1 MRESQFYRKK
11 LIEFNIPLPA
21 INVES
26 AKDASLTHGHP
37 STLHRYWAR
46 RPLAACRAVVFA
58 SIVDDPSECKDEF
71 PTEPEQD
78 AERNRL
84 HDILKRLVI
93 WQNSNDENLLAD
105 ARYEIAY
112 AVARNNGE
120 DLTCFRQR
128 FKEDPPSVLHYL
140 REHAPAVY
148 DPFCGGGSIPLE
160 AQRLGLCA
168 RASDLNPLPVL
179 LNKAMIELPPKF
191 HNQPPVNPDAD
202 PIGMFTSRK
211 TRTAESNTR
220 REHIP
225 WKGTAGLAADIRYYG
240 AWMREE
246 AYKRIGHL
254 YPKVQLPDGT
264 DATVVAWLWARTVPC
279 INPACGLQMPLLK
292 TFQLSKKRGN
302 EHWIKPVVDR
312 GSNTMSWVVQT
323 HSEGVPKPTVSRTGG
338 YCCECGAAVSL
349 TYLREQGRAGKIGE
363 MMTAIVAA
371 GDRRKLYLPPT
382 ADHIQVARSAEP
394 EQRLRIAMPNTPT
407 LVSGRGYG
415 ITHWHQLFTQRQL
428 TALTVFSDLLAAV
441 REQLTKDGAKEEYAA
456 AICTYLALAIGRTIE
471 TNCSFT
477 WWQNQ
482 GENIPPV
489 FARQA
494 IPMTWDFAETNV
506 FSNSTQNWMAQTAWI
521 ARVIENLPATA
532 NSGEVYQADAATTV
546 HGTDKPIIVTDPPYY
561 DNIDY
566 ADLSDF
572 FYVWLRPL
580 LRDAYPELFA
590 GILTPKD
597 EEIVAIPFRFED
609 SPRRFEALLSKALL
623 RMRQH
628 CSDDFPSS
636 IFYAYKQ
643 QETEQDGKTS
653 TGWETMLTAVVN
665 AGFQIIATWPLST
678 EQAKAL
684 KTGKNALASS
694 ILLVCRPRPENAP
707 FINRTEFLQELKVA
721 MPPALDRLTR
731 VANIKPVDLAQAS
744 IGPGME
750 VYSRYRKVTRMSGEL
765 VPIREVLMHI
775 NNEITTY
782 NEKETGHL
790 DPESQFCL
798 TWLKQHGYTE
808 GTFGDAEVLSKAR
821 DVDTA
826 SMHEKVLLI
835 DRGKVRLLMPEE
847 YADRENGAGMSAW
860 EGCLRMLWHLSGV
873 ERSGGISGCA
883 GVARGMRDYESAR
896 RLARVLY
903 AYYDSRGD
911 AEVASRYNG
920 LVSEWPYISRALVSS
935 EQRTLD
941 L

>member
-240 AWMREE
+240 AWMRDA
-246 AYKRIGHL
+246 AYKEIGHF

-279 INPACGLQMPLLK
+279 INPACGLQMPLVK

-323 HSEGVPKPTVSRTGG
+323 HNEGVPKPTVSRTGG
-338 YCCECGAAVSL
+338 YCCECGAAVKL
-349 TYLREQGRAGKIGE
+349 AYVREQAKAGKMGE
-363 MMTAIVAA
+363 VMTAIVAE
-371 GDRRKLYLPPT
+371 GDRRKLFLAPT
-382 ADHIQVARSAEP
+382 TAHIQAPLLANPTWQPSGKLPEQARS
-394 EQRLRIAMPNTPT
+394 I
-407 LVSGRGYG
+407 RGQLYG
-415 ITHWHQLFTQRQL
+415 FTDWHQLFTQRQL

-441 REQLTKDGAKEEYAA
+441 RDQMREDGATEGYVDAVS
-456 AICTYLALAIGRTIE
+456 TYLALAIGRT
-471 TNCSFT
+471 TQSSCSFAL
-477 WWQNQ
+477 WQNQ
-482 GENIPPV
+482 KENIEGV
-489 FARQA
+489 FGRQA

-506 FSNSTQNWMAQTAWI
+506 FSNSTQNWMAQIAWI
-521 ARVIENLPATA
+521 VKAVEHLPISG
-532 NSGEVYQADAATTV
+532 NQGEVYQADATTTV
-546 HGTDKPIIVTDPPYY
+546 HGTDKPIIVADPPYY
-561 DNIDY
+561 DNIQY
-566 ADLSDF
+566 AELSDF

-580 LRDAYPELFA
+580 LRDSYPELFA
-590 GILTPKD
+590 GMTTPKA
-597 EEIVAIPFRFED
+597 EEIVASQRFEN
-609 SPRRFEALLSKALL
+609 PAHHFEDLLGSALVQ
-623 RMRQH
+623 MCQH
-628 CSDDFPSS
+628 CSDEFPTT

-643 QETEQDGKTS
+643 QEKEQDGVTS

-707 FINRTEFLQELKVA
+707 FITRTEFLRELKTA

-750 VYSRYRKVTRMSGEL
+750 VYSRYSKVTRMSGEL

-798 TWLKQHGYTE
+798 TWLKQHGYSE

-826 SMHEKVLLI
+826 TLHDKVLLR
-835 DRGKVRLLMPEE
+835 DRGKVRLLCAEE
-847 YADRENGAGMSAW
+847 YADRENGEGMSAW